1 MSEPD
6 DRLVG
11 DPVWE
16 LFPDPSPG
24 HEARRSRRY
33 LSWLAVAILIVV
45 AWFLY
50 PPLSVIVACLAVAAR
65 DFQTGR
71 RLARSIPDKAGG
83 GNLRVVQLC
92 LGSLEARDHR
102 LRPDIRHHHCPDAC
116 REGKSTA
123 PGVHGRRHCS
133 GSGDSSRRRC

>member
-1 MSEPD
+1 MGVAMNEPD

-24 HEARRSRRY
+24 HEAQRTRRY
-33 LSWLAVAILIVV
+33 LSRLAVAVLIVV

-50 PPLSVIVACLAVAAR
+50 PPLSVAVTCLAVAAR

-71 RLARSIPDKAGG
+71 RFARSIPDKAGG
-83 GNLRVVQLC
+83 GICSLFSYAWGAWK
-92 LGSLEARDHR
+92 LGVTAFVLMFVTITIEMPAGKGIHR
-102 LRPDIRHHHCPDAC
+102 PR
-116 REGKSTA
+116 
-123 PGVHGRRHCS
+123 
-133 GSGDSSRRRC
+133 SS